1 MKRVGDIRG
10 AIWPLVALGAGL
22 LSVGCVSSKLPVS
35 KGQAADPN
43 AEIREQPPAPNAL
56 AKDFDPFSSYP
67 ELQGEGGGEHHH
79 HHAEETR

>member
-1 MKRVGDIRG
+1 MKGADYIRV
-10 AIWPLVALGAGL
+10 AMW
-22 LSVGCVSSKLPVS
+22 LSVAPVVVFLCVGCASSTLPVAR
-35 KGQAADPN
+35 GQAADPN